1 MKPVSKKMKA
11 FAQSHADVWTKI
23 EAVIPKGLKYR

>member
-23 EAVIPKGLKYR
+23 EAEIPKGLKYR